1 MSTSHG
7 FRDLRV
13 YQLAFKLATEI
24 FNDSKLFPHE
34 ERYSL
39 TNQVRRASRS
49 VAANIG
55 EGYRKKQ
62 YPKMFV
68 SKMADADGEATE
80 TQVWL
85 DFAECCGYI
94 SAQRRS
100 ELRVGYEEFGRMLG
114 GMIAHPERFSR

>member
-49 VAANIG
+49 VVANIG
-55 EGYRKKQ
+55 ER
-62 YPKMFV
+62 
-68 SKMADADGEATE
+68 
-80 TQVWL
+80 
-85 DFAECCGYI
+85 
-94 SAQRRS
+94 
-100 ELRVGYEEFGRMLG
+100 
-114 GMIAHPERFSR
+114 